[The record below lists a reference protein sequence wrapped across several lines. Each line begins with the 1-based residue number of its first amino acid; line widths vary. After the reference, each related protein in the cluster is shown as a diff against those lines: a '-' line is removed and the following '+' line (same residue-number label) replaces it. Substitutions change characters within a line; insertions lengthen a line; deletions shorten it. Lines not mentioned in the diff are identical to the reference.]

1 MYRVPSTWREIWR
14 GQKVVLHT
22 VLSFKCL
29 VLPVRNSYLKKKK
42 PKLIV
47 VQVCNLKLMLSE
59 HQTRYSVMSIV
70 QSNENIEINVF

>member
-14 GQKVVLHT
+14 GQKVVLFT

-29 VLPVRNSYLKKKK
+29 VLPVRDSYLKKQ

-47 VQVCNLKLMLSE
+47 VQMCNLKLMLLE
-59 HQTRYSVMSIV
+59 HQTRYSVMSIT
-70 QSNENIEINVF
+70 QSNANIETNVF